1 MDTTKLVIDYD
12 HYRESINLI
21 LAELEAVLQQLN
33 KEEPD
38 ED

>member
-1 MDTTKLVIDYD
+1 MDKTKTEYD
-12 HYRESINLI
+12 RHREIVNLI
-21 LAELEAVLQQLN
+21 LAELDAVLESMQN

>member
-1 MDTTKLVIDYD
+1 MDTTKPVTEYD
-12 HYRESINLI
+12 RHRESVNLI
-21 LAELEAVLQQLN
+21 LAELEAALQQLN

>member
-1 MDTTKLVIDYD
+1 MDTAKPITDYD
-12 HYRESINLI
+12 RHRESINLI

>member
-1 MDTTKLVIDYD
+1 MDKTKTEYD
-12 HYRESINLI
+12 RHRESINLI